1 MGLRRELQAELAQAF
16 DTDLADAVAV
26 VDGSRSVPG
35 TYDPEKG
42 GSAPAATLHYAG
54 RGVFGQYKAREI
66 DGTRILATDVRLKA
80 LQNELFVKDGDAVT
94 EVPAIPA
101 IPAIGDRISGYRVMS
116 VGQDAAK
123 ATWIIQLRK

>member
-1 MGLRRELQAELAQAF
+1 MGLRDELQADLAQAF
-16 DTDLADAVAV
+16 NTDLADAVSA

-42 GSAPAATLHYAG
+42 GSVPASTLHYTG

-66 DGTRILATDVRLKA
+66 DGTRILASDVRLKM
-80 LQNELFVKDGDAVT
+80 LQNELLMEDGATVT
-94 EVPAIPA
+94 EDPAT
-101 IPAIGDRISGYRVMS
+101 PAIGDRISGYRVVD

-123 ATWIIQLRK
+123 ATWTIQLRK

>member
-1 MGLRRELQAELAQAF
+1 MGLRDELQADLAQAF
-16 DTDLADAVAV
+16 NTDLADAVSAV
-26 VDGSRSVPG
+26 YGSRSVPG

-42 GSAPAATLHYAG
+42 GSTPATTLHYAG
-54 RGVFGQYKAREI
+54 RGVFGQYKVREI
-66 DGTRILATDVRLKA
+66 DGTRILASDVRLKA

-101 IPAIGDRISGYRVMS
+101 IGDRISGYRVMN

-123 ATWIIQLRK
+123 ATWTIQLRK

>member
-42 GSAPAATLHYAG
+42 GSTPATTLHYVG

-80 LQNELFVKDGDAVT
+80 LQNELFVKDGGTVT
-94 EVPAIPA
+94 DDPAT
-101 IPAIGDRISGYRVMS
+101 PAIGDRIGGYRVMN

-123 ATWIIQLRK
+123 ATWTIQLRK

>member
-16 DTDLADAVAV
+16 DTDLADAVAA

-42 GSAPAATLHYAG
+42 GSTPATTLYYAG

-66 DGTRILATDVRLKA
+66 DGTRILASDVRLKA
-80 LQNELFVKDGDAVT
+80 LQNELLMT
-94 EVPAIPA
+94 EAGVITGTPAA
-101 IPAIGDRISGYRVMS
+101 PAIGDLISGYRVVN

-123 ATWIIQLRK
+123 ATWTIQLRK

>member
-1 MGLRRELQAELAQAF
+1 MGLRREIQAELARAF

-42 GSAPAATLHYAG
+42 GSMPATTLHYTG

-66 DGTRILATDVRLKA
+66 DGTRILASDVRLKA
-80 LQNELFVKDGDAVT
+80 LQNELLVKDGDVVT
-94 EVPAIPA
+94 DVPGIPT
-101 IPAIGDRISGYRVMS
+101 IGDRLSGYRVMN

-123 ATWIIQLRK
+123 ATWTIQLRK

>member
-1 MGLRRELQAELAQAF
+1 MGLRGELQAELGRAF
-16 DTDLADAVAV
+16 DTELADAVGE

-42 GSAPAATLHYAG
+42 GSTPATTLYYAG

-66 DGTRILATDVRLKA
+66 DGTRILASDVRLKV
-80 LQNELFVKDGDAVT
+80 LQNELLMKEGGTVT
-94 EVPAIPA
+94 EDPA
-101 IPAIGDRISGYRVMS
+101 IPAIGDRISGYRVMN

-123 ATWIIQLRK
+123 ATWTIQLRK

>member
-1 MGLRRELQAELAQAF
+1 MGLRSELQAELGLAF

-35 TYDPEKG
+35 AYDPEKG
-42 GSAPAATLHYAG
+42 GSTPAATLNYAG

-66 DGTRILATDVRLKA
+66 DGTRILSSDVRLKA
-80 LQNELFVKDGDAVT
+80 LQNELLMKDGDAVT
-94 EVPAIPA
+94 EEPAT
-101 IPAIGDRISGYRVMS
+101 PAIGDRISGYRVMD

-123 ATWIIQLRK
+123 ATWTIQLRK

>member
-16 DTDLADAVAV
+16 DTDLADAVAA

-42 GSAPAATLHYAG
+42 GSTPATTLHYAG

-66 DGTRILATDVRLKA
+66 DGTRILSSDVRLKA
-80 LQNELFVKDGDAVT
+80 LQNELLMKDGDAVT
-94 EVPAIPA
+94 EDPAT
-101 IPAIGDRISGYRVMS
+101 PAIGDRISGYRVMD
-116 VGQDAAK
+116 VGQDPAK
-123 ATWIIQLRK
+123 ATWTIQLRK

>member
-1 MGLRRELQAELAQAF
+1 M
-16 DTDLADAVAV
+16 
-26 VDGSRSVPG
+26 
-35 TYDPEKG
+35 
-42 GSAPAATLHYAG
+42 
-54 RGVFGQYKAREI
+54 
-66 DGTRILATDVRLKA
+66 
-80 LQNELFVKDGDAVT
+80 KDGDAVT

>member
-1 MGLRRELQAELAQAF
+1 MGLRSELQAELGLAF

-35 TYDPEKG
+35 AYDPEKG
-42 GSAPAATLHYAG
+42 GSTPAATLSYAG

-66 DGTRILATDVRLKA
+66 DGTRILSSDVRLKA
-80 LQNELFVKDGDAVT
+80 LQNELLMKDGDAVT
-94 EVPAIPA
+94 EEPAT
-101 IPAIGDRISGYRVMS
+101 PAIGDRISGYRVMD

-123 ATWIIQLRK
+123 ATWTIQLRK

>member
-54 RGVFGQYKAREI
+54 RGVFGQYKAQRS
-66 DGTRILATDVRLKA
+66 TVHASWRQTYASRRCRT
-80 LQNELFVKDGDAVT
+80 
-94 EVPAIPA
+94 
-101 IPAIGDRISGYRVMS
+101 SCS
-116 VGQDAAK
+116 
-123 ATWIIQLRK
+123 

>member
-42 GSAPAATLHYAG
+42 GSTPATTLHYAG

-66 DGTRILATDVRLKA
+66 DGTRIWASDVRLKA
-80 LQNELFVKDGDAVT
+80 LQNELFMTEAGVVT
-94 EVPAIPA
+94 DTPAA
-101 IPAIGDRISGYRVMS
+101 PAIGDLVSGYRVVN
-116 VGQDAAK
+116 VGQDPAR
-123 ATWIIQLRK
+123 ATWTIQLRK

>member
-1 MGLRRELQAELAQAF
+1 MGLRRELQAGLAQAF
-16 DTDLADAVAV
+16 DTDLADAVAA

-42 GSAPAATLHYAG
+42 GSTPATTLHYTG

-66 DGTRILATDVRLKA
+66 DGTRILASDVRLKA
-80 LQNELFVKDGDAVT
+80 LQSELLMKDGEAVT
-94 EVPAIPA
+94 ETSA
-101 IPAIGDRISGYRVMS
+101 IPAIGDRISGYRVMD

-123 ATWIIQLRK
+123 ATWAIQLRK